1 MKPFRL
7 TKNHNNTGIFI
18 HENEMVQDNNQN
30 NNVQNQNIP
39 NDFQQIENNN
49 LENQNHIHII
59 PVNVRNQIGNIQIH
73 SENMV

>member
-18 HENEMVQDNNQN
+18 HENEIVQDNNQN

-39 NDFQQIENNN
+39 NDFQQIEINN

-59 PVNVRNQIGNIQIH
+59 PVNARNQRGNIQIH
-73 SENMV
+73 SENMD